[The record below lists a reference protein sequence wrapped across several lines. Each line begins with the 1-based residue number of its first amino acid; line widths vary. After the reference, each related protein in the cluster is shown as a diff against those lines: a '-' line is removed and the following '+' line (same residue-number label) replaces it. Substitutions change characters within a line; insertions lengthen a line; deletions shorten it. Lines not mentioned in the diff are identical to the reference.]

1 MLALRVIVGL
11 GLAYLVLLLLA
22 WLFQERLAFPA
33 PRARLPDPKRVGVE
47 NGERVELTTEDG
59 TRLVGW
65 YLKPG
70 EVGEG
75 RGRLGKVDGAR
86 SNLPQPPPPSSTS
99 RTSPGLLWFYG
110 NGENVAAIWPIVRE
124 FQPPGTAVLVLDYP
138 GYGASG
144 GRATEA
150 ALYAAADAAYGAL
163 ASRPEVDPRRIYVY
177 GRSLGSAVASYTA
190 AHHLVAGL
198 ILESPLTNA
207 AEMARYHYP
216 LLPRFLLRLSLD
228 NVANVKLVHCP
239 ILLFHGD
246 ADRLVPTAMGKAV
259 AVAAAGPVEVVLI
272 HGAGHNDTYDLG
284 GRAYRDKLWEF
295 VAGRKGG
302 GDGS

>member
-11 GLAYLVLLLLA
+11 GLAYIVLLLLA

-65 YLKPG
+65 YLTP
-70 EVGEG
+70 
-75 RGRLGKVDGAR
+75 GKVDGAR
-86 SNLPQPPPPSSTS
+86 SNLPQPPSPSSTS
-99 RTSPGLLWFYG
+99 HTSPGLLWFYG

-150 ALYAAADAAYGAL
+150 ALYAAADAAYGGL

-177 GRSLGSAVASYTA
+177 GRSLGSAVASHTA
-190 AHHLVAGL
+190 AHHPVAGL

-207 AEMARYHYP
+207 AEMARYHYR
-216 LLPRFLLRLSLD
+216 LLPRFLLHLSLD
-228 NVANVKLVHCP
+228 NVANVRLVHCP

-259 AVAAAGPVEVVLI
+259 AAAAAGPVEVVLI

-295 VAGRKGG
+295 VAGT
-302 GDGS
+302 

>member
-1 MLALRVIVGL
+1 MCSSDLDG
-11 GLAYLVLLLLA
+11 
-22 WLFQERLAFPA
+22 
-33 PRARLPDPKRVGVE
+33 PDRC
-47 NGERVELTTEDG
+47 NGET
-59 TRLVGW
+59 
-65 YLKPG
+65 
-70 EVGEG
+70 
-75 RGRLGKVDGAR
+75 
-86 SNLPQPPPPSSTS
+86 
-99 RTSPGLLWFYG
+99 
-110 NGENVAAIWPIVRE
+110 VAAIWPIVRE

-138 GYGASG
+138 GYGDSG

-177 GRSLGSAVASYTA
+177 GRSLGSAVASHTA
-190 AHHLVAGL
+190 AHHPVAGL

-207 AEMARYHYP
+207 AEMARYHYR

-228 NVANVKLVHCP
+228 NLANVRLVHCP

-259 AVAAAGPVEVVLI
+259 AAAAAGPVEVVLI

-295 VAGRKGG
+295 VTGRKGG
-302 GDGS
+302 RAGT